1 MPYIMPIR
9 QRSPAA
15 FTAESTVVGS
25 DYFAGGAN
33 TGKLTISKGT
43 FTSESGGTAI
53 SMGAGADLTLTGGTF
68 QTQGDGSSYVI
79 SLAETAT
86 AEISGGS
93 FPGAEAARVVNSSD
107 AFRDGYGVVKN
118 PDGSL
123 SVGVKDESA
132 EAVVIAGMGQ
142 NQLPDVECGCESSAC
157 QRHRPAA
164 EKSRAHLRHQYCKL
178 WCDH

>member
-1 MPYIMPIR
+1 MPGESRYAVYNANTATI
-9 QRSPAA
+9 SGGT

-43 FTSESGGTAI
+43 FTSESSGTAI

-68 QTQGDGSSYVI
+68 QTRGDGSSYVI

-107 AFRDGYGVVKN
+107 AFRDGYGVVEN

-132 EAVVIAGMGQ
+132 EAVVIARDG
-142 NQLPDVECGCESSAC
+142 
-157 QRHRPAA
+157 
-164 EKSRAHLRHQYCKL
+164 SRMQGYPQVSHIC
-178 WCDH
+178 